1 MHELRATA
9 RITTRIAAVALAGFV
24 LGLSE
29 AHAAVILT
37 VGPDDEFSTIPAA
50 IAASQNGDTI
60 DVQAGNYVNNFAVIS
75 DSITLQAVGGVV
87 NMTETQPPPN
97 LKGMFTVGT
106 SSSAPNVT
114 INGFEISGVTIPA
127 KDGGNGA
134 GIRYQ
139 SGNLT
144 LNDDW
149 FHNNQDGLLGTP
161 FVAGAG
167 SITINNSE
175 FGFNGT
181 GTGQTHNIYV
191 GMIDSLTISN
201 SYIHDADAG
210 MEIQSR
216 AENNTIEDNRIFDN
230 NSTASYSI
238 SLPNGGV
245 DTVSGNTIE
254 KGLHSQNKTTMI
266 AFMQAAGTGVVA
278 LGGELPP
285 GSYHEYWANSS
296 LVVSDNTFINDMA
309 SSVPAVW
316 NYSKTLV
323 SVDVSDN
330 SFQNIDPAK
339 EVLGPGSVTTD
350 PPGASPTD
358 PSGTPVPEPA
368 SLALLG
374 VGLVGLGM
382 VRRKRV
388 NLPRMLKVTQEK

>member
-1 MHELRATA
+1 MAT
-9 RITTRIAAVALAGFV
+9 
-24 LGLSE
+24 
-29 AHAAVILT
+29 LT
-37 VGPDDEFSTIPAA
+37 VGPTGQYSTIQAA
-50 IAASQNGDTI
+50 VAASHNGDVIQVET
-60 DVQAGNYVNNFAVIS
+60 GTYTNNFATITT
-75 DSITLQAVGGVV
+75 SITLEAVGGMV
-87 NMTETQPPPN
+87 NMVETEPPPD
-97 LKGMFTVGT
+97 LKGMLTVGT
-106 SSSAPNVT
+106 STSSPDVT
-114 INGFEISGVTIPA
+114 ITGFEISGVTIPA

-175 FGFNGT
+175 SGFNGT

-191 GMIDSLTISN
+191 GMIGLLTITN

-238 SLPNGGV
+238 SLPNGG
-245 DTVSGNTIE
+245 DDIVSDNIIE
-254 KGLHSQNKTTMI
+254 KCLHSQNKTTMI
-266 AFMQAAGTGVVA
+266 AFMQASGIGVVA
-278 LGGELPP
+278 LGSKP

-296 LVVSDNTFINDMA
+296 LVVSGNDFINDMA

-316 NYSKTLV
+316 NDSATLV
-323 SVDVSDN
+323 SVTVN

-339 EVLGPGSVTTD
+339 GVLERVSGSVTTD

-382 VRRKRV
+382 VRRKGV
-388 NLPRMLKVTQEK
+388 

>member
-1 MHELRATA
+1 
-9 RITTRIAAVALAGFV
+9 VV
-24 LGLSE
+24 
-29 AHAAVILT
+29 
-37 VGPDDEFSTIPAA
+37 
-50 IAASQNGDTI
+50 
-60 DVQAGNYVNNFAVIS
+60 
-75 DSITLQAVGGVV
+75 GVV
-87 NMTETQPPPN
+87 TMTETQPPPN

-114 INGFEISGVTIPA
+114 INGFEISGVAIPA

-134 GIRYQ
+134 AIRYQ

-167 SITINNSE
+167 SITINKSE

-181 GTGQTHNIYV
+181 GTGETHNIYV

-266 AFMQAAGTGVVA
+266 AFMQAPGTGLA
-278 LGGELPP
+278 TLANNG
-285 GSYHEYWANSS
+285 HWANSS
-296 LVVSDNTFINDMA
+296 LVVSDNTFVNDMA
-309 SSVPAVW
+309 SSVPAAW
-316 NYSKTLV
+316 NDSATPV
-323 SVDVSDN
+323 SVTVGGN
-330 SFQNIDPAK
+330 SFWNINPAK
-339 EVLGPGSVTTD
+339 EVLGSANVVGSVTLATR
-350 PPGASPTD
+350 PTLNTEH
-358 PSGTPVPEPA
+358 PW
-368 SLALLG
+368 LLG
-374 VGLVGLGM
+374 
-382 VRRKRV
+382 
-388 NLPRMLKVTQEK
+388 TT